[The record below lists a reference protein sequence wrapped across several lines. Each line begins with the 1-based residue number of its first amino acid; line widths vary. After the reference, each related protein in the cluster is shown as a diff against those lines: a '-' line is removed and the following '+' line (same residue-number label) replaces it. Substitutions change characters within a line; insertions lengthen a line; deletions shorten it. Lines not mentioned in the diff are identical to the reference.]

1 MYLQRIL
8 ILAGTALL
16 LALSSCGRR
25 SVSGAGAETT
35 VRRDLAGDINSVLI
49 KAPLQATIHVVP
61 DAVPSITI
69 SGYAN
74 IVEHYR
80 TRGEGNTLTVSIKPS
95 SYITTDK
102 EVVADIT
109 VPTLSSLRIEGQ
121 SDAKIEGVVSGN
133 SLKLAISGAGDVS
146 VGKVVV
152 TQLEAK
158 ISGAGNVNFSTG
170 TVGSATYQ
178 ISGAGS
184 MSAFD
189 VQAKQVKAKVS
200 GTGDIDVFASEL
212 LDAKVSGAGTIRY
225 KGGATIK
232 SETSGI
238 GTVESAN

>member
-1 MYLQRIL
+1 MYLKRIL
-8 ILAGTALL
+8 PFVGTALL
-16 LALSSCGRR
+16 LVVLSCGRR
-25 SVSGAGAETT
+25 SVSGAGAETI
-35 VRRDLAGDINSVLI
+35 VRRDLSGDINSITL

-61 DAVPSITI
+61 DAVPSITM

-74 IVEHYR
+74 VVEHYR
-80 TRGEGNTLTVSIKPS
+80 TKNEGNTLTVSSKPS
-95 SYITTDK
+95 LRIDTDK

-109 VPTLSSLRIEGQ
+109 VPALSSLRIEGQ
-121 SDAKIEGVVSGN
+121 SNAKIEGVVSGN
-133 SLKLAISGAGDVS
+133 SLRLVISGAGDVS

-152 TQLEAK
+152 RHLEAK
-158 ISGAGNVNFSTG
+158 ISGAGNVNFSNG

-184 MSAFD
+184 MSAFG
-189 VQAKQVKAKVS
+189 VQATQVKAKVS
-200 GTGDIDVFASEL
+200 GTGDIDVFASRQ

-225 KGGATIK
+225 KGGATVK